1 MLSSPQ
7 RIVRTFQRF
16 RLPYADAHASRNFD
30 PKFLCRNHFFSSC
43 NGVELSMNRLSFLC
57 LLVLVCVALVA
68 AAKKAKTEDPRECEV
83 CVSNLEQIDKLIPA
97 DKKSDKAAIEK
108 ATGTHCT
115 LSGFGSEWKPNPAL
129 TSPKDVKMCYIFEP
143 IKKSISTPFAMGMPK
158 KKVCQRLKKDNPEVC
173 EVKYRKFTTCSLCR
187 RMFLTFSVMPQL

>member
-1 MLSSPQ
+1 
-7 RIVRTFQRF
+7 
-16 RLPYADAHASRNFD
+16 
-30 PKFLCRNHFFSSC
+30 
-43 NGVELSMNRLSFLC
+43 MNRLSFLC

-173 EVKYRKFTTCSLCR
+173 EVKYRKFTTCSVCR